1 MTDTKIYQALPPD
14 TSLAKRF
21 VFRSILPE
29 EAEQAVAIETECFPP
44 HEACKPEIMRA
55 RVAIAPERFL
65 VAVDR
70 ESGRIA
76 GFIDGLATN
85 DAHLRDAI
93 YTDPSQHDPAGR
105 NVMILGVNVL
115 PAYRRQ
121 GLAREMV
128 AQFLCREQ
136 SRGTERVILTCL
148 AHRVAMYEGFGFRTV
163 GDSDST
169 WGDEQWIEMD
179 VWLNL

>member
-65 VAVDR
+65 VA
-70 ESGRIA
+70 
-76 GFIDGLATN
+76 
-85 DAHLRDAI
+85 I
-93 YTDPSQHDPAGR
+93 YTDPSLHDPAGR

-148 AHRVAMYEGFGFRTV
+148 AHRVAMYEGFGFRTI

-179 VWLNL
+179 VRLNL

>member
-29 EAEQAVAIETECFPP
+29 EAEQAVA
-44 HEACKPEIMRA
+44 
-55 RVAIAPERFL
+55 
-65 VAVDR
+65 VDR

-93 YTDPSQHDPAGR
+93 YTDPSLHDPAGR

-148 AHRVAMYEGFGFRTV
+148 AHRVAMYEGFGFRTI

-179 VWLNL
+179 VRLNL

>member
-93 YTDPSQHDPAGR
+93 YTDPSLHDPAGR

-115 PAYRRQ
+115 PAYRR
-121 GLAREMV
+121 
-128 AQFLCREQ
+128 
-136 SRGTERVILTCL
+136 
-148 AHRVAMYEGFGFRTV
+148 
-163 GDSDST
+163 
-169 WGDEQWIEMD
+169 
-179 VWLNL
+179 

>member
-1 MTDTKIYQALPPD
+1 MTDTTIYQAACPD
-14 TSLAKRF
+14 PSLAKRF

-76 GFIDGLATN
+76 GFIDGLAAN

-93 YTDPSQHDPAGR
+93 YTDPSLHDPAGR

-121 GLAREMV
+121 GLAREMI
-128 AQFLCREQ
+128 AP
-136 SRGTERVILTCL
+136 
-148 AHRVAMYEGFGFRTV
+148 
-163 GDSDST
+163 
-169 WGDEQWIEMD
+169 
-179 VWLNL
+179 

>member
-93 YTDPSQHDPAGR
+93 YIDPSLHDPAGR

-128 AQFLCREQ
+128 AQFLRREQ
-136 SRGTERVILTCL
+136 ERGTERVILTCL
-148 AHRVAMYEGFGFRTV
+148 AHRVEMYEGFGFRTI

-179 VWLNL
+179 VRLNL

>member
-85 DAHLRDAI
+85 DAHLRDA
-93 YTDPSQHDPAGR
+93 
-105 NVMILGVNVL
+105 MILGVNVL

-128 AQFLCREQ
+128 AQFLRREQ

-148 AHRVAMYEGFGFRTV
+148 AHRVAMYEGFGFRTI

-179 VWLNL
+179 VRLNL

>member
-1 MTDTKIYQALPPD
+1 MADTKIFQAAPSDP
-14 TSLAKRF
+14 SLAKRF
-21 VFRSILPE
+21 DFRSILPE

-55 RVAIAPERFL
+55 RVAVAPERFL
-65 VAVDR
+65 VAVDC

-85 DAHLRDAI
+85 DEHLRDAI
-93 YTDPSQHDPAGR
+93 YTEPSLHDPTGR

-121 GLAREMV
+121 GLARELV
-128 AQFLCREQ
+128 AQFLRREQ
-136 SRGTERVILTCL
+136 SRGTARVILTCL
-148 AHRVAMYEGFGFRTV
+148 AHRVEMYEGFGFRTI

-169 WGDEQWIEMD
+169 WAMSNGLRWMCG
-179 VWLNL
+179 